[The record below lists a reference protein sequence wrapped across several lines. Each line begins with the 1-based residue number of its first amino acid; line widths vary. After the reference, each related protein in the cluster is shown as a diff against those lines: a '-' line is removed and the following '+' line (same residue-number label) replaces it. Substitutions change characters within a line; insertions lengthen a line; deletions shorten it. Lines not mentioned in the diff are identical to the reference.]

1 MSRGCFF
8 QRRSLFRSCSRK
20 YHPSFFFRKFWTSFE
35 YERAQ
40 RTRARDRLVSWWPKI
55 NFLRHR
61 RRRLWMG
68 SYLRKKTS
76 GRIILRFKSCVFKY
90 IIISMNFINLF
101 NTKFINFLG
110 KCRKRHSIYL
120 SCYGPEWKIL
130 CYVSWWCPSRNSWR
144 SNSTYCE

>member
-35 YERAQ
+35 HERAQ
-40 RTRARDRLVSWWPKI
+40 RARARDRLVSWWSKI

-76 GRIILRFKSCVFKY
+76 GRII
-90 IIISMNFINLF
+90 FINLF
-101 NTKFINFLG
+101 DPKFINFLG

-120 SCYGPEWKIL
+120 SCYGSKWKIL
-130 CYVSWWCPSRNSWR
+130 CYLSWWCPSRNSRR
-144 SNSTYCE
+144 SNSTYCK